1 MLITIINVT
10 ENIIFVLVLLK
21 IVLSYFMDPFH
32 PFRRSVDQL
41 VDPLLDPI
49 RKVLPT
55 IGYFDFSPVVLI
67 ILVNII
73 ASILRNILI

>member
-73 ASILRNILI
+73 ASILRNLLI

>member
-49 RKVLPT
+49 RKVIPT

-73 ASILRNILI
+73 ASILRNLLI